1 MSRQIVA
8 IPELWTDGIQ
18 PSGVTRDVSF
28 HMLVR
33 FRDDETGEVYEEW
46 HYYGTEAPPASAD
59 GVNVVQHPVIHFPT
73 DFLNIA
79 DGDSGILYDVALTVP
94 LNMLQR

>member
-28 HMLVR
+28 RMLVR
-33 FRDDETGEVYEEW
+33 FRDDETGDVYEEW
-46 HYYGTEAPPASAD
+46 HYYGTEVPTT
-59 GVNVVQHPVIHFPT
+59 VNAVQHPPIHFPT